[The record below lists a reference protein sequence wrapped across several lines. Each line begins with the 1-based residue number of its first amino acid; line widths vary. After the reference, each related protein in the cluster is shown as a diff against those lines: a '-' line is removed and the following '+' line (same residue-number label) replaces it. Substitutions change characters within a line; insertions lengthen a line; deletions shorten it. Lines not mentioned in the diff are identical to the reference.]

1 MTNITQTN
9 RLVTDERLQS
19 IGTLVSESAH
29 FTGDFTSEK
38 DIGIKIDGKL
48 EGSIILQNGGTI
60 HIGPSAAISGAK
72 LEADHIFIE
81 GRVDGNVIARKTLEI
96 SGSATLMGDA
106 EYHELIDLHPRAK
119 IKGRLDF
126 TGEI

>member
-1 MTNITQTN
+1 MNNTTQTN
-9 RLVTDERLQS
+9 RLVTNERLES

-48 EGSIILQNGGTI
+48 EGSIILKNGGTI
-60 HIGPSAAISGAK
+60 HIGSTAVISGAK
-72 LEADHIFIE
+72 LEADYVYIE
-81 GRVDGNVIARKTLEI
+81 GRVDGNVVARKALEI
-96 SGSATLMGDA
+96 SGSATLLGDA

-119 IKGRLDF
+119 IKGRLEF

>member
-1 MTNITQTN
+1 MMNNIQTN
-9 RLVTDERLQS
+9 RLVTDERLEN

-29 FTGDFTSEK
+29 FTGDFTSDK

-48 EGSIILQNGGTI
+48 EGSIILKNGGTI
-60 HIGPSAAISGAK
+60 HIGPSAAISGAT
-72 LEADHIFIE
+72 LEADHIYIE

-96 SGSATLMGDA
+96 SGSATLLGDVG
-106 EYHELIDLHPRAK
+106 YNELIDLHPRAK
-119 IKGRLDF
+119 IKGRLEF